1 MLQFFICI
9 VFELSCPSV
18 EISNSLLLCIKITS
32 LQETNGKCIKV
43 VNVSGI
49 QSRVMLTGTVRCS
62 LTPNFVSDIVFMSVF
77 CQLYTLL
84 DKFYTISFIYSI
96 FLLCEIHII
105 LTLTSISRDYI
116 CLQLFMIYICL

>member
-49 QSRVMLTGTVRCS
+49 QSRVMSTGIVKCS
-62 LTPNFVSDIVFMSVF
+62 LTSNFVSNIVFMSIF

-96 FLLCEIHII
+96 FYYVRPI
-105 LTLTSISRDYI
+105 L
-116 CLQLFMIYICL
+116 F